1 MNRFPFSTGPAR
13 IAADIGSLATA
24 PLREVA
30 PRLHTALEEVW
41 PHSALVIFTEDC
53 TGRPQKKAGDAEIT
67 GRVTIAELDALRRSA
82 NGEQWSGHAAFGG
95 QPRAVVTLKADTGA
109 ILVLCEPREVVD
121 EDAAAYAR
129 TLWEVVAASIVR
141 QVTEAA
147 PDYLRESRAVS
158 SERLQVT
165 AELTDR
171 HVADLESLLATL
183 RSRDLD
189 HSRARA
195 LATDLAADALIRA
208 RTGGDLVASIAEEP
222 VSHAFQRLKKELRP
236 LSRSE
241 ALDIQFVEPPADGRA
256 LPGEVAHAARAIVR
270 STVLL
275 MHDQEAVTR
284 VRVQWNCDGTHLL
297 ISMRDDGPGRLDRD
311 LPALRQLVARA
322 TALGGRLDLEAIADW
337 GSRVDVY
344 MPLDPPDTSDQAVHA
359 WDLAPRE
366 TEVLRLITA
375 GRRNRQIA
383 AHLGISENTVKFHTS
398 QLYRKLGVTSRA
410 AAATLATEAGLR

>member
-1 MNRFPFSTGPAR
+1 MNRFSLSTGPAR

-30 PRLHTALEEVW
+30 LRLHTVLKEVW

-67 GRVTIAELDALRRSA
+67 GHVTIAELDALRRSA
-82 NGEQWSGHAAFGG
+82 NGTQWAGHAAFGG
-95 QPRAVVTLKADTGA
+95 HPRAVVTLQADTGA

-121 EDAAAYAR
+121 ENAAAYAR
-129 TLWEVVAASIVR
+129 TLWEIVAASIAR

-171 HVADLESLLATL
+171 HVADLGSLLATL

-222 VSHAFQRLKKELRP
+222 VSHAFQRLKKDLRP

-270 STVLL
+270 STILL
-275 MHDQEAVTR
+275 MHDQKAVTR

-344 MPLDPPDTSDQAVHA
+344 MPLDRPDTSDQAVHA